1 MGINII
7 GIEIPLENIVGNEPL
22 KLFRADKLY
31 DYKDNKITDTQ
42 LGMKFLVGES
52 GEYQRFTVKIL
63 GLKESPIPLER
74 IGDKSK
80 PIFVTF
86 KDAIARTYRNNDG
99 EIDISVKASSIS
111 EAKDPK

>member
-22 KLFRADKLY
+22 KLFGADKLY
-31 DYKDNKITDTQ
+31 EYKDGIKTDTQ
-42 LGMKFLVGES
+42 LGVKFAVGES
-52 GEYQRFTVKIL
+52 ATYQRFTVKVL

-74 IGDKSK
+74 IADKSK

-86 KDAIARTYRNNDG
+86 KDAIARTYRNNEG
-99 EIDISVKASSIS
+99 EIDISVKATSIT
-111 EAKDPK
+111 EAKEPK